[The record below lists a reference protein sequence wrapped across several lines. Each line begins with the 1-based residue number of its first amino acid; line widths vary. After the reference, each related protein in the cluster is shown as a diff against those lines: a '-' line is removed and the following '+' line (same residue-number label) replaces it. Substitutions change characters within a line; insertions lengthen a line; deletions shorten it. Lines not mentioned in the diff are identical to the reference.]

1 MVRPDAN
8 TFVLDLVEEWFRRE
22 VQDGSL
28 MLRCPEAVEA
38 IESWAKA
45 VAPKVNTREA
55 ALEIFENDEMMKR
68 RVSAALDAFMKTDAF
83 RRAVSEYVDATL
95 ERLVREGV
103 FRSTKEL
110 DGTVIYDWADNGPD
124 VPPPDDTA

>member
-1 MVRPDAN
+1 MVRPDAS
-8 TFVLDLVEEWFRRE
+8 TFVLDLVDEWFRRE

-55 ALEIFENDEMMKR
+55 ALEILENDEMMKR

-83 RRAVSEYVDATL
+83 RRVVAEYVEATL

-103 FRSTKEL
+103 FSSRTEP
-110 DGTVIYDWADNGPD
+110 DGTVTYDWAGNDPD
-124 VPPPDDTA
+124 APPPDDTA